1 MRRVEGREGGQS
13 GDLELILQQPDRR
26 SLRNPNDASSRQQQ
40 QQQQQEV
47 SLVVKQDET
56 MQSVKRRMSVS
67 MGVSEAQM
75 AILLGI
81 SADGADDNT
90 IAADIAIAAGI
101 IEEEE

>member
-26 SLRNPNDASSRQQQ
+26 SLRNPNDASSRQ

>member
-26 SLRNPNDASSRQQQ
+26 RNPNDASSRQQQ
-40 QQQQQEV
+40 QQQKEV

>member
-26 SLRNPNDASSRQQQ
+26 SLRNPNDASSRQ

-101 IEEEE
+101 IEEED

>member
-26 SLRNPNDASSRQQQ
+26 RNPNDANSRQQQ
-40 QQQQQEV
+40 QQQKEV

-101 IEEEE
+101 IEEED

>member
-26 SLRNPNDASSRQQQ
+26 RNPNDASSRQQ

>member
-26 SLRNPNDASSRQQQ
+26 RNPNDASSRQQQQ

>member
-26 SLRNPNDASSRQQQ
+26 RNPNDASSRQQ

-101 IEEEE
+101 IEEED

>member
-26 SLRNPNDASSRQQQ
+26 RNPNDASSRQQQ
-40 QQQQQEV
+40 QQQRKEV

>member
-26 SLRNPNDASSRQQQ
+26 RNPNDASSRQQQ
-40 QQQQQEV
+40 QQQQQKEV

-90 IAADIAIAAGI
+90 IAADIAGI
-101 IEEEE
+101 IEEED